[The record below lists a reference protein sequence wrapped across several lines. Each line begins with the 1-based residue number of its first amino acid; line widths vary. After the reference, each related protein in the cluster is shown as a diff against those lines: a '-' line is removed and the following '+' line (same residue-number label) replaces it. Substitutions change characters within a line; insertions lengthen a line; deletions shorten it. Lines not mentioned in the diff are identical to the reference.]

1 MPPSGPISPP
11 GTYFVTSS
19 TWQRRALFVS
29 NPRVGLFQEALCAC
43 QGQSQHL
50 PPYVLI
56 PEHFHAVTTTG
67 CATIEPA
74 VRLIKGGRKSGF
86 VAAKGRERSESSLQL
101 RLVRKLTLRE
111 IWPRMGPRTKRVV
124 EYVAQ
129 GYTSPEIAQTMG
141 CSVRTVKAHLAKIYR
156 TLGFS
161 TGDRHGSKMLN
172 RSRLVL
178 QYLGDTRS
186 DGSVNVHFSPK
197 ELTVLR
203 YLGSGYT
210 NAHIAKLAGTTTS
223 VVKNYLRVIYE
234 KAGMSNRVEL
244 LTWYQVHKKTLEDW
258 WSAAHS
264 KLASLR
270 VFPINRA

>member
-1 MPPSGPISPP
+1 
-11 GTYFVTSS
+11 
-19 TWQRRALFVS
+19 
-29 NPRVGLFQEALCAC
+29 
-43 QGQSQHL
+43 
-50 PPYVLI
+50 VLI
-56 PEHFHAVTTTG
+56 PEYFPPVTAKEGTTLK
-67 CATIEPA
+67 PA
-74 VRLIKGGRKSGF
+74 IRLIKGGRKRGF
-86 VAAKGRERSESSLQL
+86 VAEKGTGRSEASLSW
-101 RLVRKLTLRE
+101 RLVRKPTLQE
-111 IWPRMGPRTKRVV
+111 IWPRMGPRTRRVV
-124 EYVAQ
+124 EYVAE

-161 TGDRHGSKMLN
+161 TGDRGSSKMLN

-178 QYLGDTRS
+178 QYLGDTGS
-186 DGSVNVHFSPK
+186 DGCVNVHFSPK

-210 NAHIAKLAGTTTS
+210 NAHIARLAGTTTS

-244 LTWYQVHKKTLEDW
+244 LTWYQVHKKTLENW
-258 WSAAHS
+258 WSATHS

-270 VFPINRA
+270 VFHIDRA